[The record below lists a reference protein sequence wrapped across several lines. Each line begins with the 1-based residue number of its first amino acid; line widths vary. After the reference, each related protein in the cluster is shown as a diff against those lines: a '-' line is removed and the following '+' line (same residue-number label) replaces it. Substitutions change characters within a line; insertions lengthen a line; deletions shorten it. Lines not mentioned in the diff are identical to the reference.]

1 MVAIG
6 VHAVSEGARLVNSS
20 LGHDTC
26 SIMRCTLAQ
35 RSIYIGKV
43 SVSPSICSVY
53 RAHGCV
59 GLESGFVVIIY
70 FRIVARCSNSFG
82 RHRRACDK
90 RRRALDELESGP

>member
-6 VHAVSEGARLVNSS
+6 VHAVNEGARLVNSN
-20 LGHDTC
+20 LGHDTRN
-26 SIMRCTLAQ
+26 IMRCTLAQ

-43 SVSPSICSVY
+43 SVNPSICSVY

-59 GLESGFVVIIY
+59 GLANGFAIIIY
-70 FRIVARCSNSFG
+70 FRNVARCGSSFSK
-82 RHRRACDK
+82 HRLAYGK